1 MCAAVRRYIQDLALG
16 DRIRQMREHQGL
28 SLQELSER
36 TGLAK
41 GLLSQIEKEQVSP
54 PISTLLKIAASLETD
69 ISLLFQ
75 EEQEAPES
83 GKTTVIRKDER
94 IISQRRQV
102 QGKAKLGYTY
112 EALAFKKAFKQMEP
126 FLVSFDPKQEEEVLR
141 FSHSG
146 EEFAFVLEGKLEF
159 STDKETIVLEPGDS
173 LYFESDQLHGFRALD
188 QEPAQALVVVHHT

>member
-16 DRIRQMREHQGL
+16 QRIRQMRLDKGL
-28 SLQELSER
+28 SLEDLSQR

-41 GLLSQIEKEQVSP
+41 GLISQIEKEQVSP

-75 EEQEAPES
+75 EEQQAPS
-83 GKTTVIRKDER
+83 PGKTTVVRSQDR

-126 FLVSFDPKQEEEVLR
+126 FLVTFDPKQEEEVLR

-146 EEFAFVLEGKLEF
+146 EEFAFVLEGSLEF
-159 STDKETIVLEPGDS
+159 STDTERIVLEPGDS
-173 LYFESDQLHGFRALD
+173 LYFESDQLHGFRALG
-188 QEPAQALVVVHHT
+188 QEPARALVVVHHE